1 MVDVIVAEV
10 CPTAGDPAICLEE
23 MPRFWDQI
31 SRIVF
36 PAHWQHICDDLYPDS
51 VEECKQAL
59 AELLPIA
66 LPLLAAQPR
75 DWMET
80 FCQGWGCTPWDE
92 TTITPLQP

>member
-1 MVDVIVAEV
+1 MARVNAITNALTLDYVIKAYVELCQDSPTV
-10 CPTAGDPAICLEE
+10 CE
-23 MPRFWDQI
+23 
-31 SRIVF
+31 
-36 PAHWQHICDDLYPDS
+36 DLYPDS
-51 VEECKQAL
+51 VEECKQAV

-92 TTITPLQP
+92 TTILPLQS